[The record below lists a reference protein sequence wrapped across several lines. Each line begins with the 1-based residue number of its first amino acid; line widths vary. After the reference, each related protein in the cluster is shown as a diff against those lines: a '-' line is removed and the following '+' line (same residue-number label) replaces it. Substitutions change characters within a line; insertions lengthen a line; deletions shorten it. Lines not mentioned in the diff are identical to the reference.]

1 MGGFTS
7 PGHPRLC
14 GEAYFGEQVNTNGGP
29 ADGIHLRIR
38 LSEAKS
44 CVLVVMGMS
53 ADGTKE
59 LIAMADGYWESAE
72 SWADLLR
79 DSARRGTGAP
89 VLAAGDGALGFW
101 KALAEVFPEARH
113 QRRWIHKTANVLNAP
128 PKSAQPGARRE
139 PQDTGRGSTDAI
151 HRRGWAPGLVQ
162 GQSDV

>member
-44 CVLVVMGMS
+44 CVLVVMGVC

-59 LIAMADGYWESAE
+59 LIAMADGYRESAE
-72 SWADLLR
+72 SWGDLLR
-79 DSARRGTGAP
+79 DCARRGTGAQHWASGRP
-89 VLAAGDGALGFW
+89 W
-101 KALAEVFPEARH
+101 LAEVFPEARH
-113 QRRWIHKTANVLNAP
+113 QRRWVHETANVLHAT
-128 PKSAQPGARRE
+128 PKSAQPGARTE
-139 PQDTGRGSTDAI
+139 PQDAGRGSTDAI
-151 HRRGWAPGLVQ
+151 HRRGWALGLVQ